1 MIYAMPLSASFP
13 ELSALD
19 VFASVVKH
27 GSFGKAAK
35 AHGIAQ
41 PSVTSRMR
49 NLERQLGVTLF
60 DRGPNGSTPTPEG
73 VVVSGWADAIL
84 LAAHELE
91 AGLDALKAEQAGKLR
106 IAASYTIAEYL
117 LPGWL
122 SRFTRE
128 HPEDTISLDVENS
141 THVLDQLAR
150 GEADLGFIE
159 TPLETPNMDEL
170 VVANDQLVTV
180 VPPNHPWERRQS
192 IDMVE
197 LASTPLVMREQ
208 GSGTREALD
217 RALLAADLEPPES
230 VLELGST
237 SAVRSAVLNGQSPT
251 VISRL
256 AVADQIALGHLV
268 EVNVKGLK
276 IERNLR
282 AVWPTGKPLSSPSLC
297 SANSD
302 KAWWGIWSG
311 RGVSGYA
318 SRSRHSS
325 PGPVQCGQP

>member
-1 MIYAMPLSASFP
+1 MGFINDSIAMIYAMPLSASFP

-282 AVWPTGKPLSSPSLC
+282 AVWPTGKPLSKLAKSLL
-297 SANSD
+297 SEL
-302 KAWWGIWSG
+302 G
-311 RGVSGYA
+311 
-318 SRSRHSS
+318 
-325 PGPVQCGQP
+325 